1 MSSGR
6 VDAATRG
13 AKQFAGLAITVPEEE
28 PDMNLYPPEAVQVRN
43 TFIHV
48 ASPLSEDVLSSR
60 PAVSCPASQIGV
72 LHKAFQDFAF
82 DIGPM
87 QKDIQKDIREDKVH
101 SVHSVHE
108 LARKP
113 VICLESALRFDDSQ
127 ALGPLGE
134 LATPNVTNVTHSGHS
149 QNVDLQWPYV
159 EPHYVEPC
167 YTSPDP
173 SPAVPTVPAP
183 YEPAPG
189 STELPSV
196 GSRGHY
202 SGDCKPCS
210 FLYAKGCNNGAMCL
224 FCHLCD
230 RSEKKRRQKAKR
242 AALKGGA

>member
-6 VDAATRG
+6 VDAARG
-13 AKQFAGLAITVPEEE
+13 AKQFPGLAITVPEEE
-28 PDMNLYPPEAVQVRN
+28 PDLNLYPPEAVQVRN

-48 ASPLSEDVLSSR
+48 ASPLSEDVWNSR
-60 PAVSCPASQIGV
+60 AAVSCPASQIGV
-72 LHKAFQDFAF
+72 LHKAFQDFSF

-87 QKDIQKDIREDKVH
+87 QKDIQKDIQEDKVH
-101 SVHSVHE
+101 AVHE
-108 LARKP
+108 LAGKP
-113 VICLESALRFDDSQ
+113 VICLENALRFDDSQ
-127 ALGPLGE
+127 ALADQNANP
-134 LATPNVTNVTHSGHS
+134 

-167 YTSPDP
+167 YASAEP
-173 SPAVPTVPAP
+173 SPPAPSSAVPNVPAP